1 MQQLP
6 FIFRRTVTLLK
17 DKLILAG
24 DSRAVNSADDLFWGG
39 ARMAILGTNPLSV
52 ADGRK

>member
-6 FIFRRTVTLLK
+6 FIFKRTVTLLK
-17 DKLILAG
+17 DKLILVG
-24 DSRAVNSADDLFWGG
+24 DLRAVNSADDLFSRR
-39 ARMAILGTNPLSV
+39 ARMVILGTNPLSV